1 MENLLHWLD
10 KHPPLATSIGFI
22 ALLLVAGAVF
32 GISRR
37 LVLPIVGDLTRRS
50 PSSWGRV
57 LFELRFFH
65 RVSWALPWLL
75 LHQLTP
81 YVPHLSE
88 GSISLLRRIAVAG
101 LVVVFL
107 RAVGAL
113 FSTINAIY
121 ERHPS
126 ARSRPIKGVLQGI
139 VIAAW
144 TVGVVL
150 IVATV
155 LDKSPLLLLSGL
167 GAMTA
172 VLLLVFRDTLLSLV
186 AGIQL
191 TTNDLVR
198 VGDWIQMP
206 QFAADGDVI
215 DIGLHAV
222 KVQNWDKT
230 ITVIPTHR
238 FLEHSFKNWRGM
250 TESGGRRI
258 KRAFHIDMTTIRFI
272 GPEDIDHFGRFALL
286 QDYIAQKK
294 QELEVWN
301 QAHQEKDPNIVPHAR
316 LLTNVGTLRAWI
328 LQLPAPAPEAAPGP
342 DPAGTPTRADAGG
355 APDRDL
361 RVLQRHALGGLRARP
376 GGHLRP
382 CPGDGPALRA
392 ARVPEPE
399 QLRSRGARTER
410 IRLRGPG
417 ERGPERGRAHCSGSR
432 RSRPPQARSSRRR
445 FSFSHAS
452 AAA

>member
-10 KHPPLATSIGFI
+10 QHPPLATSVGLIG
-22 ALLLVAGAVF
+22 LLLVAGIVF
-32 GISRR
+32 GIARR
-37 LVLPIVGDLTRRS
+37 LVLPAMGDLTRRS
-50 PSSWGRV
+50 PSSWGGL
-57 LFELRFFH
+57 LFELKFFH
-65 RVSWALPWLL
+65 RLSWAIPWLL

-88 GSISLLRRIAVAG
+88 GTLSLLRRISVAG
-101 LVVVFL
+101 LVIVFL
-107 RAVGAL
+107 RAVGSL
-113 FSTINAIY
+113 FSMINAIY
-121 ERHPS
+121 VRYPS
-126 ARSRPIKGVLQGI
+126 ARSRPIKGFLQGI
-139 VIAAW
+139 LIAAW
-144 TVGVVL
+144 TAGVVL

-198 VGDWIQMP
+198 VGDWIEMP
-206 QFAADGDVI
+206 QFGADGDVV

-258 KRAFHIDMTTIRFI
+258 KRAFHIDMTSVRFI
-272 GPEDIDHFGRFALL
+272 GSEEIDHFGRFALL
-286 QDYIAQKK
+286 QDYIARKK

-301 QAHQEKDPNIVPHAR
+301 REHQEKDPNIVPHAR

-328 LQLPAPAPEAAPGP
+328 VNYLRQHPKLHKDRVLLVRQLAPTPEGLPIEIYAFCNDTAWTTYENVQADIFDHVLAMVPRFGLRVFQNPSSYDLAAFGNDRVRPAAPVNELRKA
-342 DPAGTPTRADAGG
+342 AGSMFREET
-355 APDRDL
+355 
-361 RVLQRHALGGLRARP
+361 
-376 GGHLRP
+376 
-382 CPGDGPALRA
+382 
-392 ARVPEPE
+392 
-399 QLRSRGARTER
+399 
-410 IRLRGPG
+410 
-417 ERGPERGRAHCSGSR
+417 
-432 RSRPPQARSSRRR
+432 
-445 FSFSHAS
+445 
-452 AAA
+452 